1 MRKIIAIEGMSCGH
15 CAGRVTDALGK
26 IDSVENVNVNLIEKT
41 ATVELS
47 QDVEDIQLK
56 EAVHAVGYVVTEIQS
71 I

>member
-1 MRKIIAIEGMSCGH
+1 MKKIISIEGMSCGH

-26 IDSVENVNVNLIEKT
+26 INNVENVNVDLVEKT

-47 QDVEDIQLK
+47 QNVEDIQLK
-56 EAVHAVGYVVTEIQS
+56 EAVQDVGYVVNEIKN

>member
-1 MRKIIAIEGMSCGH
+1 MKKIIAIEGMSCGH

-26 IDSVENVNVNLIEKT
+26 INSVENVNVNLVEKI
-41 ATVELS
+41 AIVDLS

-56 EAVHAVGYVVTEIQS
+56 EAVQDVGYVVTEIQS

>member
-1 MRKIIAIEGMSCGH
+1 MKKIIAIEGMSCGH

-26 IDSVENVNVNLIEKT
+26 IDNVDNVNVNLVEKT

-47 QDVEDIQLK
+47 QDVNDIQLK
-56 EAVHAVGYVVTEIQS
+56 EAVQDVGYVVTEIQS

>member
-1 MRKIIAIEGMSCGH
+1 MKKIISIEGMSCGH

-26 IDSVENVNVNLIEKT
+26 IDSVENVNVNLVEKN

-47 QDVEDIQLK
+47 QNVEDIQLK
-56 EAVHAVGYVVTEIQS
+56 EAVHAVGYVVNEIRS

>member
-1 MRKIIAIEGMSCGH
+1 MKKIIAIEGMSCGH

-26 IDSVENVNVNLIEKT
+26 INSVENVNVNLVEKT